1 MTTRLLLASEHPIVR
16 QELRTFLEKE
26 PDFLVAA
33 EVDTGEAAVRSA
45 LAVKPDVIILDLAMS
60 KGPDPVHQLMAAV
73 PTAKVICLSMHA
85 DRRLVLEVLKA
96 GAIGYVLKEHAF
108 EELTMAIRAVQARK
122 TYITQSLFDA
132 VIQDYIELLR
142 GSEVRFRTIFE
153 SFSIGIALMDGKSR
167 IVESNQAL
175 QVLLG
180 YSQEELLHK
189 ELSEFFPPEEAAK
202 CKNYFKDL
210 AAGKPGPHLL
220 EAEYRRKDG
229 SLSWGRLSVSSFQGA
244 GREGQVAI
252 SLLEDINDRKQAE
265 DKIQDYQQKLLSVAR
280 ELSLAE
286 ETERRRL
293 ANGFHDDVGQLLAL
307 VQIKLGS
314 LRQAVSADQTESLD
328 EIRQILGQTIR
339 SVRSLGGE
347 LSPPVLYELGFD
359 SAIEWFAEKL
369 QEQHGIKFTVAADH
383 NPQPMDDEVRV
394 FLFHLM
400 RDLLTNIVKFVKP
413 NNVSILI
420 DRTDAD
426 MRITIENDWGGAES
440 PMLSPDGP
448 WIFSIRERLRYLG
461 GSLEVEFGPE
471 QKTRMTLM
479 VSGSHLTKV
488 AEKGDKQPS

>member
-1 MTTRLLLASEHPIVR
+1 MTTRILLASDYPIVR

-33 EVDTGEAAVRSA
+33 EVDTGKAAVRSA
-45 LAVKPDVIILDLAMS
+45 LAVEPEVIILDLAMS
-60 KGPDPVHQLMAAV
+60 KGPGPVHQLMAAV
-73 PTAKVICLSMHA
+73 PAAKVICLSMHA

-108 EELTMAIRAVQARK
+108 EELAMAIRAVQARK
-122 TYITQSLFDA
+122 IYITQSLFDV

-142 GSEVRFRTIFE
+142 DSEVRFRSIFE
-153 SFSIGIALMDGKSR
+153 SFSIGIALMDGKGR

-180 YSQEELLHK
+180 YSQDELLHK
-189 ELSEFFPPEEAAK
+189 ELAEFLQPEEAAK
-202 CKNYFKDL
+202 CKNYFKEL
-210 AAGKPGPHLL
+210 AAGNPGPHLL

-229 SLSWGRLSVSSFQGA
+229 GLSWGRLSVSSFQGA
-244 GREGQVAI
+244 GRDGQVAI

-265 DKIQDYQQKLLSVAR
+265 VKIHEYQDKLLSVAQ

-307 VQIKLGS
+307 VQIKLGA
-314 LRQAVSADQTESLD
+314 LRQSVAADQTESLD

-347 LSPPVLYELGFD
+347 LSPPVLYELGFEP
-359 SAIEWFAEKL
+359 AIEWLAEKM
-369 QEQHGIKFTVAADH
+369 QEQHGIQFTVVADRS
-383 NPQPMDDEVRV
+383 PKPMSDEVRV

-400 RDLLTNIVKFVKP
+400 RDLLANIVTYAQP
-413 NNVSILI
+413 SNVSILI
-420 DRTDAD
+420 NGTDSN
-426 MRITIENDWGGAES
+426 MRITIENDWSADS
-440 PMLSPDGP
+440 PLFTPDRP

-461 GSLEVEFGPE
+461 GSLEVEVGPDR
-471 QKTRMTLM
+471 KTRISLM
-479 VSGSHLTKV
+479 V
-488 AEKGDKQPS
+488 P

>member
-1 MTTRLLLASEHPIVR
+1 MTTRILLATEYPIVR

-26 PDFLVAA
+26 PDFIIAA

-45 LAVKPDVIILDLAMS
+45 LEVEPHVIILDLAMH

-73 PTAKVICLSMHA
+73 PAAKVICLSMHA

-108 EELTMAIRAVQARK
+108 EELAMAIRAVQARK
-122 TYITQSLFDA
+122 TYITQTLFDA

-142 GSEVRFRTIFE
+142 DGEVRFRSIFE
-153 SFSIGIALMDGKSR
+153 SFSIGIALMDIKGR
-167 IVESNQAL
+167 IVESNPAL
-175 QVLLG
+175 RALLG
-180 YSQEELLHK
+180 YSQDELLHK
-189 ELSEFFPPEEAAK
+189 ELTEFLQPEEAAK
-202 CKNYFKDL
+202 CKNYFNEL

-229 SLSWGRLSVSSFQGA
+229 SLSWCRLSVSSFQGA

-252 SLLEDINDRKQAE
+252 SLLEDIDDRKQAE
-265 DKIQDYQQKLLSVAR
+265 AKILDYQAKLLSVAQ

-307 VQIKLGS
+307 VQIKLGA

-347 LSPPVLYELGFD
+347 LSPPVLYELGFE
-359 SAIEWFAEKL
+359 SAIEWLAEKV
-369 QEQHGIKFTVAADH
+369 QEQHGIQFTVAADRS
-383 NPQPMDDEVRV
+383 PKPLSDEVRV

-400 RDLLTNIVKFVKP
+400 RDLLANLVTYAKP
-413 NNVSILI
+413 SNVSILI
-420 DRTDAD
+420 NGTDSN
-426 MRITIENDWGGAES
+426 MRITIENDWSAEL
-440 PMLSPDGP
+440 PLLTLDRP

-461 GSLEVEFGPE
+461 GSLEVEFGPDRS
-471 QKTRMTLM
+471 TRIILM
-479 VSGSHLTKV
+479 V
-488 AEKGDKQPS
+488 P